1 MALLVPNIGEIESLR
16 YLIAQNN
23 FVQDLED
30 TSPRNLVLKLFTS
43 NTTPAEGD
51 VPSTTAYFGHT
62 LMVTPMVMER
72 QQIQVIPIAWITE
85 QIRITLSSMVFC

>member
-23 FVQDLED
+23 FVADLED

-43 NTTPAEGD
+43 NTTLPREMFRL
-51 VPSTTAYFGHT
+51 PQHTLNHILTET
-62 LMVTPMVMER
+62 LMVTVQLR
-72 QQIQVIPIAWITE
+72 
-85 QIRITLSSMVFC
+85 TLDILFV